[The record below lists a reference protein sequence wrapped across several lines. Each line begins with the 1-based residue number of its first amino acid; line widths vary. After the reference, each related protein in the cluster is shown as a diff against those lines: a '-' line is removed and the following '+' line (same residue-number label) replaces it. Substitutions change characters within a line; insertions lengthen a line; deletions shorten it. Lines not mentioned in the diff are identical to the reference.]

1 MIAMR
6 KIEKIEEVKKWMQE
20 LQPQTAKLYHYK
32 FIVYWKWAGL
42 NPKQLIDEAEDDFK
56 KPARERGAVK
66 KRLLEYYKYLSTD
79 YVYIR
84 KPPTKKTTKKGREP
98 SINTVSGVY
107 ISGSNRFYFH

>member
-1 MIAMR
+1 MTESLWSCQEINIYNQQ
-6 KIEKIEEVKKWMQE
+6 KGDDSYEENR
-20 LQPQTAKLYHYK
+20 
-32 FIVYWKWAGL
+32 KWAGL